1 MSLTG
6 NSRLARWALA
16 LQPYRYEIVYRKGSG
31 NVVADALSRIKI
43 DPLPS
48 AEARTKE
55 IKEQC
60 ESTPEQISRH
70 LLEFDFVDNS
80 YDQPI
85 IVAPVDEVAR
95 NATPTFVDIINAQPN
110 CQDFTDIFTYLK
122 DGTLSTDPKIARRT
136 VAEAQDFIL
145 ENNALYHL
153 FTPRTRRLHRGYAVI
168 KQLCIPRQF
177 RRDIAKELHDK
188 VAHIGFDR
196 VYAMARMKYFW
207 PRLYSD
213 LKHHVITCLT
223 CQKCKREV
231 HPAQVPIGTLPAA
244 AALSR
249 FHLDFFGPMRPS
261 NGKRFVL
268 LIIDAATMWPE
279 LIATDNLEAHTVCE
293 ALFDNII
300 SRFGLP
306 RSLAIVSDN
315 GSAFTSNL
323 AAAFA
328 KTYGITQHF
337 TTPYHKQANSR
348 AEQFGQT
355 IHQSLRVLCSKQE
368 DWSKHLQAVAMHFRY
383 APTSNLA
390 LSPFETVFGRPMI
403 QNLDWDLTREEPSVF
418 APQEYVKDIRPK
430 LAILHQLAAQNARDS
445 AERQRS
451 RLNKDAVIPTYKQG
465 DRVLLSNPVVKLG
478 DSSKLTPKF
487 TGLYSIE
494 KVLPGLNFMLKD
506 LTSGKTLQRPVHAQR
521 LRLYRER
528 HDDVLLNDSEV
539 CLFETKT
546 KNRQI
551 TVKIVVGDLTSC
563 NSDVVV
569 NPTDPHFKHTYDIAK
584 GLVQMA
590 GTEYLHDCCEV
601 LRTKGPLEVAKPV
614 FTNAG
619 QLHPRVKRILHVVT
633 PDVNKP
639 PYSEDE
645 LLGEATLNH
654 TFYNCLCEADKQ
666 TDFQTLALPVL
677 GVRQDQFDPWT
688 AAHAAVKAI
697 IAFDD
702 DTAREPGALRVITF
716 FTLTLAVADILNVV
730 FRQVFQDNIQVQM
743 EEHAEPQAEQPN
755 LQNTQ
760 QETSGTQWYPI
771 KSILKHQ
778 KRRNKHWY
786 LVQWEGTD
794 EKSWVERQ
802 DVSEAALKQFD
813 ATHKPTKRR
822 RRN

>member
-16 LQPYRYEIVYRKGSG
+16 LQPYRYEIVYRKRSS
-31 NVVADALSRIKI
+31 NVVADALSRIKT

-48 AEARTKE
+48 SEARTIE
-55 IKEQC
+55 AKEQC
-60 ESTPEQISRH
+60 ESTPEQIIRH
-70 LLEFDFVDNS
+70 LLEFDFADNS

-95 NATPTFVDIINAQPN
+95 KATPTFADIINAQPN
-110 CQDFTDIFTYLK
+110 CQDFTDLFTYLK
-122 DGTLSTDPKIARRT
+122 DGTLSTDTKIARRT

-153 FTPRTRRLHRGYAVI
+153 FAPRTRRLHRAYAVI
-168 KQLCIPRQF
+168 KQLCVPKQYRKYIGT
-177 RRDIAKELHDK
+177 ELHDK
-188 VAHIGFDR
+188 AALIGFDR
-196 VYAMARMKYFW
+196 VYAMARMRYFW

-231 HPAQVPIGTLPAA
+231 QPMQVPVGTLPTP
-244 AALSR
+244 LPLTR
-249 FHLDFFGPMRPS
+249 FHMDFFGPLRES
-261 NGKRFVL
+261 NGKWFIL
-268 LIIDAATMWPE
+268 FIIDAATMWPE
-279 LIATDNLEAHTVCE
+279 LIATDNLEARTVCD
-293 ALFDNII
+293 ALYDNII

-306 RSLAIVSDN
+306 RSLAVVSDN

-323 AAAFA
+323 AAAFT
-328 KTYGITQHF
+328 KTYGISQHF

-355 IHQSLRVLCSKQE
+355 IHQSLRVLCSKQA
-368 DWSKHLQAVAMHFRY
+368 DWSKHLQAVAMFYRY

-390 LSPFETVFGRPMI
+390 LSPFETIFGRPMI
-403 QNLDWDLTREEPSVF
+403 QNLDWELATEEATVMGPE
-418 APQEYVKDIRPK
+418 EYAKDIRPK

-445 AERQRS
+445 AERQRV
-451 RLNKDAVIPTYKQG
+451 RVNNDAVMPTYKQG

-494 KVLPGLNFMLKD
+494 MVLPGFNFVLND
-506 LTSGKTLQRPVHAQR
+506 LTSSKTLQRPVHAQR

-528 HDDVLLNDSEV
+528 DEDTLQNDSEV

-551 TVKIVVGDLTSC
+551 AVKIVVGDLLSRR
-563 NSDVVV
+563 SDVLV

-590 GTEYLHDCCEV
+590 GTEYLHDCCKV
-601 LRTKGPLEVAKPV
+601 LRTQGPLEVSKPV

-619 QLHPRVKRILHVVT
+619 QLHPRVKQILHVVA
-633 PDVNKP
+633 PDVNEP
-639 PYSEDE
+639 PYDSDE
-645 LLGEATLNH
+645 LLAETTLNH
-654 TFYNCLCEADKQ
+654 TFHNCLWEADKHR
-666 TDFQTLALPVL
+666 DFQILAIPML

-688 AAHAAVKAI
+688 AGHAAAKAI
-697 IAFDD
+697 IAFDN
-702 DTAREPGALRVITF
+702 DTAHEPGTLRSITV
-716 FTLTLAVADILNVV
+716 FTLTLLVADVLNVV
-730 FRQVFQDNIQVQM
+730 FQQVLQGNTQVQIDM
-743 EEHAEPQAEQPN
+743 HAQQEAQQTN
-755 LQNTQ
+755 SQTTQ
-760 QETSGTQWYPI
+760 QEPSGTQWHPI
-771 KSILKHQ
+771 KSILRH
-778 KRRNKHWY
+778 
-786 LVQWEGTD
+786 
-794 EKSWVERQ
+794 
-802 DVSEAALKQFD
+802 
-813 ATHKPTKRR
+813 
-822 RRN
+822 